1 MLRLIAAVHYNGAR
15 EMDPG
20 RHEELPGEL
29 RAFLHSCI
37 ESINQVELLMMLRGS
52 ERWRTARDVAADLHV
67 PVPVARRDL
76 ETLAARGLLEVSVAS
91 EIEYRYRPKT
101 ADLSKYGDLLAQHYV
116 TSRHLIFAF
125 VSTRSRIAMKRFADA
140 FKLRDGE

>member
-1 MLRLIAAVHYNGAR
+1 
-15 EMDPG
+15 MDPG
-20 RHEELPGEL
+20 PPTELPSEL

-37 ESINQVELLMMLRGS
+37 ESINQVELLMMMRGS

-67 PVPVARRDL
+67 AVPVARTDL
-76 ETLAARGLLEVSVAS
+76 ETLAARGLLEVFVAS

-101 ADLSKYGDLLAQHYV
+101 EDLARYGDLLAQHYV

-140 FKLRDGE
+140 FKLREGE